1 MKSLYSRFVFMTVGI
16 MLLSSII
23 GFLLTNVYYQ
33 VKLKPY
39 NSEKILKYAEEVKS
53 LYEKQSEENQEAYLQ
68 SIAKLGYEIY
78 IVDDQK
84 NGKRIG
90 NAFRKTTISDDTIR
104 KVLNGETFNG
114 VSTYPT
120 RLFITGFFDNELINS
135 VGVPLKH
142 GDKQY
147 ALFIR
152 PDIQNQFGEMRI
164 FLAVLLGF
172 IVLLS
177 IIFIAIAAGYIV
189 RPIRKFTNAT
199 QKIASGEYEIE
210 LDVKRKDEIG
220 TLLSIAGALLSPSK
234 GDIYIREQ
242 NITKLSEKEMT
253 DIRLKKIG
261 FIFQFANLVPYLN
274 VKEQLLYIAKL
285 KKENKQESEKRA
297 DHLLAAFGLGERKN
311 HYPNQLSG
319 GEKQRVAIARAFM
332 NNPDLILA
340 DEPTASLDSK
350 RAREVVEMM
359 KREVKESQKAAI
371 MITHDERMLDVCD
384 RILTLRDGQLI

>member
-1 MKSLYSRFVFMTVGI
+1 MTSLLKLDKVSK
-16 MLLSSII
+16 
-23 GFLLTNVYYQ
+23 VYGEG
-33 VKLKPY
+33 
-39 NSEKILKYAEEVKS
+39 NTEV
-53 LYEKQSEENQEAYLQ
+53 
-68 SIAKLGYEIY
+68 
-78 IVDDQK
+78 
-84 NGKRIG
+84 
-90 NAFRKTTISDDTIR
+90 T
-104 KVLNGETFNG
+104 
-114 VSTYPT
+114 
-120 RLFITGFFDNELINS
+120 
-135 VGVPLKH
+135 
-142 GDKQY
+142 
-147 ALFIR
+147 ALH
-152 PDIQNQFGEMRI
+152 PM
-164 FLAVLLGF
+164 
-172 IVLLS
+172 S
-177 IIFIAIAAGYIV
+177 
-189 RPIRKFTNAT
+189 
-199 QKIASGEYEIE
+199 
-210 LDVKRKDEIG
+210 LDVKAGEFIG
-220 TLLSIAGALLSPSK
+220 IVGPSGSGKSTLLSIAGALLSPSK

-274 VKEQLLYIAKL
+274 VKEQLFYIAKL
-285 KKENKQESEKRA
+285 KKENKQDSEKRA

-384 RILTLRDGQLI
+384 RILTLRDGKLI

>member
-1 MKSLYSRFVFMTVGI
+1 MTSLLKLDKVSK
-16 MLLSSII
+16 
-23 GFLLTNVYYQ
+23 VYGEG
-33 VKLKPY
+33 
-39 NSEKILKYAEEVKS
+39 NMEVTA
-53 LYEKQSEENQEAYLQ
+53 LHP
-68 SIAKLGYEIY
+68 
-78 IVDDQK
+78 
-84 NGKRIG
+84 
-90 NAFRKTTISDDTIR
+90 IS
-104 KVLNGETFNG
+104 
-114 VSTYPT
+114 
-120 RLFITGFFDNELINS
+120 
-135 VGVPLKH
+135 
-142 GDKQY
+142 
-147 ALFIR
+147 
-152 PDIQNQFGEMRI
+152 
-164 FLAVLLGF
+164 
-172 IVLLS
+172 
-177 IIFIAIAAGYIV
+177 
-189 RPIRKFTNAT
+189 
-199 QKIASGEYEIE
+199 
-210 LDVKRKDEIG
+210 LDVKAGEFIG
-220 TLLSIAGALLSPSK
+220 IVGPSGSGKSTLLSIAGALLSPSK

-242 NITKLSEKEMT
+242 NITQLSEKEMT

-285 KKENKQESEKRA
+285 KKESKQESEKRA

>member
-1 MKSLYSRFVFMTVGI
+1 MTSLLKLEKVSK
-16 MLLSSII
+16 
-23 GFLLTNVYYQ
+23 VYGEG
-33 VKLKPY
+33 
-39 NSEKILKYAEEVKS
+39 NTEVTA
-53 LYEKQSEENQEAYLQ
+53 LHP
-68 SIAKLGYEIY
+68 
-78 IVDDQK
+78 
-84 NGKRIG
+84 
-90 NAFRKTTISDDTIR
+90 IS
-104 KVLNGETFNG
+104 
-114 VSTYPT
+114 
-120 RLFITGFFDNELINS
+120 
-135 VGVPLKH
+135 
-142 GDKQY
+142 
-147 ALFIR
+147 
-152 PDIQNQFGEMRI
+152 
-164 FLAVLLGF
+164 
-172 IVLLS
+172 
-177 IIFIAIAAGYIV
+177 
-189 RPIRKFTNAT
+189 
-199 QKIASGEYEIE
+199 
-210 LDVKRKDEIG
+210 LDVKAGEFIG
-220 TLLSIAGALLSPSK
+220 IVGPSGSGKSTLLSIAGALLSPSK

-285 KKENKQESEKRA
+285 KKENKKESEKRA

-384 RILTLRDGQLI
+384 RILTLRDGKLI

>member
-1 MKSLYSRFVFMTVGI
+1 MTSLLKLEKVSK
-16 MLLSSII
+16 
-23 GFLLTNVYYQ
+23 VYGEG
-33 VKLKPY
+33 
-39 NSEKILKYAEEVKS
+39 NTEV
-53 LYEKQSEENQEAYLQ
+53 
-68 SIAKLGYEIY
+68 
-78 IVDDQK
+78 
-84 NGKRIG
+84 
-90 NAFRKTTISDDTIR
+90 T
-104 KVLNGETFNG
+104 
-114 VSTYPT
+114 
-120 RLFITGFFDNELINS
+120 
-135 VGVPLKH
+135 
-142 GDKQY
+142 
-147 ALFIR
+147 ALH
-152 PDIQNQFGEMRI
+152 PM
-164 FLAVLLGF
+164 
-172 IVLLS
+172 S
-177 IIFIAIAAGYIV
+177 
-189 RPIRKFTNAT
+189 
-199 QKIASGEYEIE
+199 
-210 LDVKRKDEIG
+210 LDVKAGEFIG
-220 TLLSIAGALLSPSK
+220 IVGPSGSGKSTLLSIAGALLSPSK

-242 NITKLSEKEMT
+242 NITQLSEKEMT

-285 KKENKQESEKRA
+285 KKESKQESEKRA

>member
-1 MKSLYSRFVFMTVGI
+1 MTSLLKLDKVSK
-16 MLLSSII
+16 
-23 GFLLTNVYYQ
+23 VYGEG
-33 VKLKPY
+33 
-39 NSEKILKYAEEVKS
+39 NTEV
-53 LYEKQSEENQEAYLQ
+53 
-68 SIAKLGYEIY
+68 
-78 IVDDQK
+78 
-84 NGKRIG
+84 
-90 NAFRKTTISDDTIR
+90 T
-104 KVLNGETFNG
+104 
-114 VSTYPT
+114 
-120 RLFITGFFDNELINS
+120 
-135 VGVPLKH
+135 
-142 GDKQY
+142 
-147 ALFIR
+147 ALH
-152 PDIQNQFGEMRI
+152 PM
-164 FLAVLLGF
+164 
-172 IVLLS
+172 S
-177 IIFIAIAAGYIV
+177 
-189 RPIRKFTNAT
+189 
-199 QKIASGEYEIE
+199 
-210 LDVKRKDEIG
+210 LDVKAGEFIG
-220 TLLSIAGALLSPSK
+220 IVGPSGSGKSTLLSIAGALLSPSK

-285 KKENKQESEKRA
+285 KKENKQDSEKRA
-297 DHLLAAFGLGERKN
+297 DHLLAAFGLSERKT

>member
-1 MKSLYSRFVFMTVGI
+1 MTSLLKLDKVSK
-16 MLLSSII
+16 
-23 GFLLTNVYYQ
+23 VYGEG
-33 VKLKPY
+33 
-39 NSEKILKYAEEVKS
+39 NTEVTA
-53 LYEKQSEENQEAYLQ
+53 LHP
-68 SIAKLGYEIY
+68 
-78 IVDDQK
+78 
-84 NGKRIG
+84 
-90 NAFRKTTISDDTIR
+90 IS
-104 KVLNGETFNG
+104 
-114 VSTYPT
+114 
-120 RLFITGFFDNELINS
+120 
-135 VGVPLKH
+135 
-142 GDKQY
+142 
-147 ALFIR
+147 
-152 PDIQNQFGEMRI
+152 
-164 FLAVLLGF
+164 
-172 IVLLS
+172 
-177 IIFIAIAAGYIV
+177 
-189 RPIRKFTNAT
+189 
-199 QKIASGEYEIE
+199 
-210 LDVKRKDEIG
+210 LDVKAGEFIG
-220 TLLSIAGALLSPSK
+220 IVGPSGSGKSTLLSIAGALLSPSK

-359 KREVKESQKAAI
+359 KREVKESKKAAI

-384 RILTLRDGQLI
+384 RILTLRDGQDRKSVV

>member
-1 MKSLYSRFVFMTVGI
+1 MTSLLKLDKVSK
-16 MLLSSII
+16 
-23 GFLLTNVYYQ
+23 VYG
-33 VKLKPY
+33 
-39 NSEKILKYAEEVKS
+39 ERDTEVTA
-53 LYEKQSEENQEAYLQ
+53 LHP
-68 SIAKLGYEIY
+68 
-78 IVDDQK
+78 
-84 NGKRIG
+84 
-90 NAFRKTTISDDTIR
+90 IS
-104 KVLNGETFNG
+104 
-114 VSTYPT
+114 
-120 RLFITGFFDNELINS
+120 
-135 VGVPLKH
+135 
-142 GDKQY
+142 
-147 ALFIR
+147 
-152 PDIQNQFGEMRI
+152 
-164 FLAVLLGF
+164 
-172 IVLLS
+172 
-177 IIFIAIAAGYIV
+177 
-189 RPIRKFTNAT
+189 
-199 QKIASGEYEIE
+199 
-210 LDVKRKDEIG
+210 LDVKAGEFIG
-220 TLLSIAGALLSPSK
+220 IVGPSGSGKSTLLSIAGALLSPSK

-242 NITKLSEKEMT
+242 NITQLSEKEMT

-285 KKENKQESEKRA
+285 KKESKQESEKRA

-384 RILTLRDGQLI
+384 RILTLRDGKLI

>member
-1 MKSLYSRFVFMTVGI
+1 VKAGEFIGIVGPSGSGKS
-16 MLLSSII
+16 
-23 GFLLTNVYYQ
+23 
-33 VKLKPY
+33 
-39 NSEKILKYAEEVKS
+39 
-53 LYEKQSEENQEAYLQ
+53 
-68 SIAKLGYEIY
+68 
-78 IVDDQK
+78 
-84 NGKRIG
+84 
-90 NAFRKTTISDDTIR
+90 
-104 KVLNGETFNG
+104 
-114 VSTYPT
+114 
-120 RLFITGFFDNELINS
+120 
-135 VGVPLKH
+135 
-142 GDKQY
+142 
-147 ALFIR
+147 
-152 PDIQNQFGEMRI
+152 
-164 FLAVLLGF
+164 
-172 IVLLS
+172 
-177 IIFIAIAAGYIV
+177 
-189 RPIRKFTNAT
+189 
-199 QKIASGEYEIE
+199 
-210 LDVKRKDEIG
+210 

>member
-1 MKSLYSRFVFMTVGI
+1 MTSLLKLDKVSK
-16 MLLSSII
+16 
-23 GFLLTNVYYQ
+23 VYGEG
-33 VKLKPY
+33 
-39 NSEKILKYAEEVKS
+39 NTEV
-53 LYEKQSEENQEAYLQ
+53 
-68 SIAKLGYEIY
+68 
-78 IVDDQK
+78 
-84 NGKRIG
+84 
-90 NAFRKTTISDDTIR
+90 T
-104 KVLNGETFNG
+104 
-114 VSTYPT
+114 
-120 RLFITGFFDNELINS
+120 
-135 VGVPLKH
+135 
-142 GDKQY
+142 
-147 ALFIR
+147 ALH
-152 PDIQNQFGEMRI
+152 PM
-164 FLAVLLGF
+164 
-172 IVLLS
+172 S
-177 IIFIAIAAGYIV
+177 
-189 RPIRKFTNAT
+189 
-199 QKIASGEYEIE
+199 
-210 LDVKRKDEIG
+210 LDVKAGEFIG
-220 TLLSIAGALLSPSK
+220 IVGPSGSGKSTLLSIAGALLSPSK

-242 NITKLSEKEMT
+242 NITKLTEKEMT

-285 KKENKQESEKRA
+285 KKENKKESEKRA
-297 DHLLAAFGLGERKN
+297 DHLLAAFGLAERKN

>member
-1 MKSLYSRFVFMTVGI
+1 MTSLLKLDKVSK
-16 MLLSSII
+16 
-23 GFLLTNVYYQ
+23 VYGEG
-33 VKLKPY
+33 
-39 NSEKILKYAEEVKS
+39 NTEVTA
-53 LYEKQSEENQEAYLQ
+53 LHP
-68 SIAKLGYEIY
+68 
-78 IVDDQK
+78 
-84 NGKRIG
+84 
-90 NAFRKTTISDDTIR
+90 IS
-104 KVLNGETFNG
+104 
-114 VSTYPT
+114 
-120 RLFITGFFDNELINS
+120 
-135 VGVPLKH
+135 
-142 GDKQY
+142 
-147 ALFIR
+147 
-152 PDIQNQFGEMRI
+152 
-164 FLAVLLGF
+164 
-172 IVLLS
+172 
-177 IIFIAIAAGYIV
+177 
-189 RPIRKFTNAT
+189 
-199 QKIASGEYEIE
+199 
-210 LDVKRKDEIG
+210 LDVKAGEFIG
-220 TLLSIAGALLSPSK
+220 IVGPSGSGKSTLLSIAGALLSPSK

-253 DIRLKKIG
+253 EIRLKKIG

-285 KKENKQESEKRA
+285 KKESKQESEKRA

-350 RAREVVEMM
+350 RAREVVEVM

>member
-1 MKSLYSRFVFMTVGI
+1 MTSLLKLDKVSK
-16 MLLSSII
+16 
-23 GFLLTNVYYQ
+23 VYGEG
-33 VKLKPY
+33 
-39 NSEKILKYAEEVKS
+39 NTEVTA
-53 LYEKQSEENQEAYLQ
+53 LHP
-68 SIAKLGYEIY
+68 
-78 IVDDQK
+78 
-84 NGKRIG
+84 
-90 NAFRKTTISDDTIR
+90 IS
-104 KVLNGETFNG
+104 
-114 VSTYPT
+114 
-120 RLFITGFFDNELINS
+120 
-135 VGVPLKH
+135 
-142 GDKQY
+142 
-147 ALFIR
+147 
-152 PDIQNQFGEMRI
+152 
-164 FLAVLLGF
+164 
-172 IVLLS
+172 
-177 IIFIAIAAGYIV
+177 
-189 RPIRKFTNAT
+189 
-199 QKIASGEYEIE
+199 
-210 LDVKRKDEIG
+210 LDVKAGEFIG
-220 TLLSIAGALLSPSK
+220 IVGPSGSGKSTLLSIAGALLSPSK

-359 KREVKESQKAAI
+359 KQKAAI

>member
-1 MKSLYSRFVFMTVGI
+1 MTSLLKLDKVSK
-16 MLLSSII
+16 
-23 GFLLTNVYYQ
+23 VYGEG
-33 VKLKPY
+33 
-39 NSEKILKYAEEVKS
+39 NTEV
-53 LYEKQSEENQEAYLQ
+53 
-68 SIAKLGYEIY
+68 
-78 IVDDQK
+78 
-84 NGKRIG
+84 
-90 NAFRKTTISDDTIR
+90 T
-104 KVLNGETFNG
+104 
-114 VSTYPT
+114 
-120 RLFITGFFDNELINS
+120 
-135 VGVPLKH
+135 
-142 GDKQY
+142 
-147 ALFIR
+147 ALH
-152 PDIQNQFGEMRI
+152 PM
-164 FLAVLLGF
+164 
-172 IVLLS
+172 S
-177 IIFIAIAAGYIV
+177 
-189 RPIRKFTNAT
+189 
-199 QKIASGEYEIE
+199 
-210 LDVKRKDEIG
+210 LDVKAGEFIG
-220 TLLSIAGALLSPSK
+220 IVGPSGSGKSTLLSIAGALLSPSK

-297 DHLLAAFGLGERKN
+297 DHLLAAFGLSERKT

-384 RILTLRDGQLI
+384 RILTLRDGKLI

>member
-1 MKSLYSRFVFMTVGI
+1 MTSLLKLDKVSK
-16 MLLSSII
+16 
-23 GFLLTNVYYQ
+23 VYGEG
-33 VKLKPY
+33 
-39 NSEKILKYAEEVKS
+39 NTEVTA
-53 LYEKQSEENQEAYLQ
+53 LHP
-68 SIAKLGYEIY
+68 
-78 IVDDQK
+78 
-84 NGKRIG
+84 
-90 NAFRKTTISDDTIR
+90 IS
-104 KVLNGETFNG
+104 
-114 VSTYPT
+114 
-120 RLFITGFFDNELINS
+120 
-135 VGVPLKH
+135 
-142 GDKQY
+142 
-147 ALFIR
+147 
-152 PDIQNQFGEMRI
+152 
-164 FLAVLLGF
+164 
-172 IVLLS
+172 
-177 IIFIAIAAGYIV
+177 
-189 RPIRKFTNAT
+189 
-199 QKIASGEYEIE
+199 
-210 LDVKRKDEIG
+210 LDVKAGEFIG
-220 TLLSIAGALLSPSK
+220 IVGPSGSGKSTLLSIAGALLSPSK

-242 NITKLSEKEMT
+242 NITQLSEKEMT

-285 KKENKQESEKRA
+285 KKESKQESEKRA

-359 KREVKESQKAAI
+359 KHEVKESQKAAI

>member
-1 MKSLYSRFVFMTVGI
+1 MTSLLKLDKVSK
-16 MLLSSII
+16 
-23 GFLLTNVYYQ
+23 VYGEG
-33 VKLKPY
+33 
-39 NSEKILKYAEEVKS
+39 NTEVTA
-53 LYEKQSEENQEAYLQ
+53 LHP
-68 SIAKLGYEIY
+68 
-78 IVDDQK
+78 
-84 NGKRIG
+84 
-90 NAFRKTTISDDTIR
+90 IS
-104 KVLNGETFNG
+104 
-114 VSTYPT
+114 
-120 RLFITGFFDNELINS
+120 
-135 VGVPLKH
+135 
-142 GDKQY
+142 
-147 ALFIR
+147 
-152 PDIQNQFGEMRI
+152 
-164 FLAVLLGF
+164 
-172 IVLLS
+172 
-177 IIFIAIAAGYIV
+177 
-189 RPIRKFTNAT
+189 
-199 QKIASGEYEIE
+199 
-210 LDVKRKDEIG
+210 LDVKAGEFIG
-220 TLLSIAGALLSPSK
+220 IVGPSGSGKSTLLSIAGALLSPSK

-384 RILTLRDGQLI
+384 RILTLRDGRLI

>member
-1 MKSLYSRFVFMTVGI
+1 MTSLLKLDKVSK
-16 MLLSSII
+16 
-23 GFLLTNVYYQ
+23 VYGEG
-33 VKLKPY
+33 
-39 NSEKILKYAEEVKS
+39 NTEV
-53 LYEKQSEENQEAYLQ
+53 
-68 SIAKLGYEIY
+68 
-78 IVDDQK
+78 
-84 NGKRIG
+84 
-90 NAFRKTTISDDTIR
+90 T
-104 KVLNGETFNG
+104 
-114 VSTYPT
+114 
-120 RLFITGFFDNELINS
+120 
-135 VGVPLKH
+135 
-142 GDKQY
+142 
-147 ALFIR
+147 ALH
-152 PDIQNQFGEMRI
+152 PM
-164 FLAVLLGF
+164 
-172 IVLLS
+172 S
-177 IIFIAIAAGYIV
+177 
-189 RPIRKFTNAT
+189 
-199 QKIASGEYEIE
+199 
-210 LDVKRKDEIG
+210 LDVKAGEFIG
-220 TLLSIAGALLSPSK
+220 IVGPSGSGKSTLLSIAGALLSPSK

-285 KKENKQESEKRA
+285 KKESKQESEKRA

-311 HYPNQLSG
+311 HYLNQLSG

>member
-1 MKSLYSRFVFMTVGI
+1 MTSLLNLDKVSKVYGEGNTEVTALHPMSLNVKAGEFIGIVGPSGSGKS
-16 MLLSSII
+16 
-23 GFLLTNVYYQ
+23 
-33 VKLKPY
+33 
-39 NSEKILKYAEEVKS
+39 
-53 LYEKQSEENQEAYLQ
+53 
-68 SIAKLGYEIY
+68 
-78 IVDDQK
+78 
-84 NGKRIG
+84 
-90 NAFRKTTISDDTIR
+90 
-104 KVLNGETFNG
+104 
-114 VSTYPT
+114 
-120 RLFITGFFDNELINS
+120 
-135 VGVPLKH
+135 
-142 GDKQY
+142 
-147 ALFIR
+147 
-152 PDIQNQFGEMRI
+152 
-164 FLAVLLGF
+164 
-172 IVLLS
+172 
-177 IIFIAIAAGYIV
+177 
-189 RPIRKFTNAT
+189 
-199 QKIASGEYEIE
+199 
-210 LDVKRKDEIG
+210 

-297 DHLLAAFGLGERKN
+297 DHLLAAFGLGERKS

-384 RILTLRDGQLI
+384 RILTLRDGKLI

>member
-1 MKSLYSRFVFMTVGI
+1 MTSLLKLDKVSK
-16 MLLSSII
+16 
-23 GFLLTNVYYQ
+23 VYGEG
-33 VKLKPY
+33 
-39 NSEKILKYAEEVKS
+39 NTEV
-53 LYEKQSEENQEAYLQ
+53 
-68 SIAKLGYEIY
+68 
-78 IVDDQK
+78 
-84 NGKRIG
+84 
-90 NAFRKTTISDDTIR
+90 T
-104 KVLNGETFNG
+104 
-114 VSTYPT
+114 
-120 RLFITGFFDNELINS
+120 
-135 VGVPLKH
+135 
-142 GDKQY
+142 
-147 ALFIR
+147 ALH
-152 PDIQNQFGEMRI
+152 PM
-164 FLAVLLGF
+164 
-172 IVLLS
+172 S
-177 IIFIAIAAGYIV
+177 
-189 RPIRKFTNAT
+189 
-199 QKIASGEYEIE
+199 
-210 LDVKRKDEIG
+210 LDVKAGEFIG
-220 TLLSIAGALLSPSK
+220 IVGPSGSGKSTLLSIAGALLSPSK

-242 NITKLSEKEMT
+242 NITQLSEKEMT

-285 KKENKQESEKRA
+285 KKDSKQESEKRA

>member
-1 MKSLYSRFVFMTVGI
+1 MTSLLKLDKVSK
-16 MLLSSII
+16 
-23 GFLLTNVYYQ
+23 VYGEG
-33 VKLKPY
+33 
-39 NSEKILKYAEEVKS
+39 NTEVTA
-53 LYEKQSEENQEAYLQ
+53 LHP
-68 SIAKLGYEIY
+68 
-78 IVDDQK
+78 
-84 NGKRIG
+84 
-90 NAFRKTTISDDTIR
+90 IS
-104 KVLNGETFNG
+104 
-114 VSTYPT
+114 
-120 RLFITGFFDNELINS
+120 
-135 VGVPLKH
+135 
-142 GDKQY
+142 
-147 ALFIR
+147 
-152 PDIQNQFGEMRI
+152 
-164 FLAVLLGF
+164 
-172 IVLLS
+172 
-177 IIFIAIAAGYIV
+177 
-189 RPIRKFTNAT
+189 
-199 QKIASGEYEIE
+199 
-210 LDVKRKDEIG
+210 LDVKAGEFIG
-220 TLLSIAGALLSPSK
+220 IVGPSGSGKSTLLSIAGALLSPSK

-242 NITKLSEKEMT
+242 NITQLSEKEMT

-285 KKENKQESEKRA
+285 KKESKQESEKRA

-359 KREVKESQKAAI
+359 KREVKESKKAAI

>member
-1 MKSLYSRFVFMTVGI
+1 MTSLLKLDKVSK
-16 MLLSSII
+16 
-23 GFLLTNVYYQ
+23 VYGEG
-33 VKLKPY
+33 
-39 NSEKILKYAEEVKS
+39 NTEVTA
-53 LYEKQSEENQEAYLQ
+53 LHP
-68 SIAKLGYEIY
+68 
-78 IVDDQK
+78 
-84 NGKRIG
+84 
-90 NAFRKTTISDDTIR
+90 IS
-104 KVLNGETFNG
+104 
-114 VSTYPT
+114 
-120 RLFITGFFDNELINS
+120 
-135 VGVPLKH
+135 
-142 GDKQY
+142 
-147 ALFIR
+147 
-152 PDIQNQFGEMRI
+152 
-164 FLAVLLGF
+164 
-172 IVLLS
+172 
-177 IIFIAIAAGYIV
+177 
-189 RPIRKFTNAT
+189 
-199 QKIASGEYEIE
+199 
-210 LDVKRKDEIG
+210 LDVKAGEFIG
-220 TLLSIAGALLSPSK
+220 IVGPSGSGKSTLLSIAGALLSPSK

-285 KKENKQESEKRA
+285 KKESKQESEKRA

-350 RAREVVEMM
+350 RAREVVGMM
-359 KREVKESQKAAI
+359 KREVTESQKAAI

>member
-1 MKSLYSRFVFMTVGI
+1 MTSLLKLDKVSK
-16 MLLSSII
+16 
-23 GFLLTNVYYQ
+23 VYGEG
-33 VKLKPY
+33 
-39 NSEKILKYAEEVKS
+39 NTEVTA
-53 LYEKQSEENQEAYLQ
+53 LHP
-68 SIAKLGYEIY
+68 
-78 IVDDQK
+78 
-84 NGKRIG
+84 
-90 NAFRKTTISDDTIR
+90 IS
-104 KVLNGETFNG
+104 
-114 VSTYPT
+114 
-120 RLFITGFFDNELINS
+120 
-135 VGVPLKH
+135 
-142 GDKQY
+142 
-147 ALFIR
+147 
-152 PDIQNQFGEMRI
+152 
-164 FLAVLLGF
+164 
-172 IVLLS
+172 
-177 IIFIAIAAGYIV
+177 
-189 RPIRKFTNAT
+189 
-199 QKIASGEYEIE
+199 
-210 LDVKRKDEIG
+210 LDVKAGEFIG
-220 TLLSIAGALLSPSK
+220 IVGPSGSGKSTLLSIAGALLSPSK

-359 KREVKESQKAAI
+359 KREVKESKKAAI

>member
-1 MKSLYSRFVFMTVGI
+1 MTSLLKLDKVSK
-16 MLLSSII
+16 
-23 GFLLTNVYYQ
+23 VYG
-33 VKLKPY
+33 
-39 NSEKILKYAEEVKS
+39 EGGTEVTA
-53 LYEKQSEENQEAYLQ
+53 LHP
-68 SIAKLGYEIY
+68 
-78 IVDDQK
+78 
-84 NGKRIG
+84 
-90 NAFRKTTISDDTIR
+90 IS
-104 KVLNGETFNG
+104 
-114 VSTYPT
+114 
-120 RLFITGFFDNELINS
+120 
-135 VGVPLKH
+135 
-142 GDKQY
+142 
-147 ALFIR
+147 
-152 PDIQNQFGEMRI
+152 
-164 FLAVLLGF
+164 
-172 IVLLS
+172 
-177 IIFIAIAAGYIV
+177 
-189 RPIRKFTNAT
+189 
-199 QKIASGEYEIE
+199 
-210 LDVKRKDEIG
+210 LDVKAGEFIG
-220 TLLSIAGALLSPSK
+220 IVGPSGSGKSTLLSIAGALLSPSK

-242 NITKLSEKEMT
+242 NITQLSEKEMT

-261 FIFQFANLVPYLN
+261 FIFQFANFVPYLN